1 MRGADNLI
9 AMRMRRRRTPSS
21 VVLSLHE
28 RPGQR
33 ADEAWLMPGPRDRP
47 ETADLRLLVGLRVV
61 VAGHSHQS
69 EDVVAWCT
77 AAEKAGALVVMGY
90 ATDGPLR
97 RAMPLY
103 AGGNVEELTRR
114 VAALEAE
121 HGAHAAG

>member
-1 MRGADNLI
+1 MRGADNLL
-9 AMRMRRRRTPSS
+9 ALRMRRRMPSS

-33 ADEAWLMPGPRDRP
+33 ADEAWLMPGPQDHP
-47 ETADLRLLVGLRVV
+47 DTADLRLLVGLRVV
-61 VAGHSHQS
+61 VVGQRHQGD
-69 EDVVAWCT
+69 DVVAWCN

-97 RAMPLY
+97 CAMPLY
-103 AGGNVEELTRR
+103 AGGNVEELSRR

-121 HGAHAAG
+121 IG